1 MTRNHSTINLRVLTG
16 DCRGVCVTLPR
27 ERAVE
32 GQPVKVAGWSYHRVR
47 RSRAT
52 GKLYL
57 APIHALEQEA
67 V

>member
-1 MTRNHSTINLRVLTG
+1 MKLCYSTIHLRVLDG
-16 DCRGVCVTLPR
+16 DCKGVSVVMPDHIAR
-27 ERAVE
+27 VNKM
-32 GQPVKVAGWSYHRVR
+32 VKVAGWSYHRIR
-47 RSRAT
+47 RSRLT